1 MPNHHKTTPDRMVY
15 IRAYLE
21 KKSKKELVIL
31 LLDLVQ
37 GMDEPTRQR
46 FWEHLAPPGMAT
58 ADLRYPSAEDFLA
71 ELEDFADEVSEGKYY
86 DEEAAIYYGEDNYN
100 ETDEYDPDD
109 HVGVKALRT
118 FFHEADSYFDAGQFE
133 IARQAYIAPC
143 WVKLPFTKADW
154 PHSGSGTRASWKATS
169 ASGQCEPRWI

>member
-1 MPNHHKTTPDRMVY
+1 MSNRRKATSDRLAH

-21 KKSKKELVIL
+21 KKTKPELVAL

-71 ELEDFADEVSEGKYY
+71 ELEAFAEEVSEGEYY
-86 DEEAAIYYGEDNYN
+86 DEEAATYYGEDNYN
-100 ETDEYDPDD
+100 EYDDYDPDD
-109 HVGVKALRT
+109 HAGVKALRA
-118 FFHEADSYFDAGQFE
+118 FFHEADSYFDAGQFAVAAE
-133 IARQAYIAPC
+133 AYDRLLDL
-143 WVKLPFTKADW
+143 VL
-154 PHSGSGTRASWKATS
+154 R
-169 ASGQCEPRWI
+169 

>member
-1 MPNHHKTTPDRMVY
+1 MPNRSKTTPNRLAH

-21 KKSKKELVIL
+21 KKTKKELVIL

-71 ELEDFADEVSEGKYY
+71 ELED
-86 DEEAAIYYGEDNYN
+86 
-100 ETDEYDPDD
+100 
-109 HVGVKALRT
+109 LRRGG
-118 FFHEADSYFDAGQFE
+118 F
-133 IARQAYIAPC
+133 
-143 WVKLPFTKADW
+143 
-154 PHSGSGTRASWKATS
+154 
-169 ASGQCEPRWI
+169 

>member
-1 MPNHHKTTPDRMVY
+1 MPNRHKTPPDRMAH

-46 FWEHLAPPGMAT
+46 FWEHQAPPGMAT

-100 ETDEYDPDD
+100 ETEAYDPDD
-109 HVGVKALRT
+109 HIGLNALRT

-133 IARQAYIAPC
+133 VARQAYDMLLDLVLGDTDETLGVPDPLEILAQ
-143 WVKLPFTKADW
+143 D
-154 PHSGSGTRASWKATS
+154 
-169 ASGQCEPRWI
+169 PRQVVSRYLN

>member
-1 MPNHHKTTPDRMVY
+1 MPNRRKATPDRTAH

-21 KKSKKELVIL
+21 KKSKKELVTL

-71 ELEDFADEVSEGKYY
+71 ELEAFAEEVSEGSITTKKPRH
-86 DEEAAIYYGEDNYN
+86 I
-100 ETDEYDPDD
+100 T
-109 HVGVKALRT
+109 VKTITTTMMNMTPTIML
-118 FFHEADSYFDAGQFE
+118 G
-133 IARQAYIAPC
+133 
-143 WVKLPFTKADW
+143 
-154 PHSGSGTRASWKATS
+154 
-169 ASGQCEPRWI
+169 